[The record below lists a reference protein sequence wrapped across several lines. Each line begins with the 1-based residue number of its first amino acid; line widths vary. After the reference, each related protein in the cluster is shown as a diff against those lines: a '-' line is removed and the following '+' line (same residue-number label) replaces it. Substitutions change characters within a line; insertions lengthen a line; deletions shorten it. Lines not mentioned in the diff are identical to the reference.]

1 MQVTVEYTAQIK
13 RAAGTGREEFTIDEG
28 TVPQTLLSE
37 IVRQHDDLKQ
47 LLVTDSGAPQ
57 PTLLLFVNEQQTRW
71 DSDAALNDGANVT
84 LMSPISG
91 G

>member
-13 RAAGTGREEFTIDEG
+13 RAAGTSSEQYTLNDE
-28 TVPQTLLSE
+28 TLPKSLLSV
-37 IVRQHDDLKQ
+37 IVARHEDLTRF
-47 LLVTDSGAPQ
+47 LITESGDAQ
-57 PTLLLFVNEQQTRW
+57 PTLLLFINEKQTRW
-71 DSDAALNDGANVT
+71 DSDTTLTDGAKVT

>member
-13 RAAGTGREEFTIDEG
+13 RAAGTGRDIFELAEQARPT
-28 TVPQTLLSE
+28 QLLAE
-37 IVRQHDDLKQ
+37 IVRRHESLTRF
-47 LLVTDSGAPQ
+47 LITASGDPQ

-71 DSDAALNDGANVT
+71 DSDCELADGAKVT